1 MAQSRTLPA
10 LIGVTTLTTAAL
22 AGLGLGRY
30 AIGEVDAIY
39 SGFRPLTSTAIAREE
54 AAFARDF
61 WERQE
66 RRDSALPIPDAPNR

>member
-30 AIGEVDAIY
+30 AIGEVDPIY